1 MQYFCF
7 LIIWQIHPY
16 WTDSWWNYHW
26 CITKA
31 LPIIRM
37 ICKIFFDFGSFL
49 IGNNFT
55 PLSIYTLAPYLNL
68 HFGCKSFFQKDPL
81 SNLLSFFPKLLS
93 ITAIFL
99 CIFRFDINNLPISY
113 TILRNPVTYLKH
125 LPALFL
131 TFFLM
136 YSYIL
141 TFVLPIQVY
150 YKYNIK

>member
-1 MQYFCF
+1 
-7 LIIWQIHPY
+7 
-16 WTDSWWNYHW
+16 
-26 CITKA
+26 
-31 LPIIRM
+31 M

-81 SNLLSFFPKLLS
+81 SDLLSFFPKLLS

-99 CIFRFDINNLPISY
+99 CIFCFDINNLPISY

-125 LPALFL
+125 LPLYSSR
-131 TFFLM
+131 FFLCTLI
-136 YSYIL
+136 YSLLYFQSKYI
-141 TFVLPIQVY
+141 I
-150 YKYNIK
+150 NIISSKVNFSHISRPFRMQCRNLNPRWTDLLLRGRTL